1 MIKITV
7 QCEDANGEMELSS
20 TAQSRSCADYGPV
33 ADLLWKHA
41 RNYFVDILREQLE
54 IAPGELAGTASYGE
68 RELLAH
74 HEAFS
79 DQFVARAI
87 VDFYPGT
94 CSVKETIVDLP
105 EDIALAAGY
114 CVRACGHDGPC
125 NGLPRKDC
133 AVHKSR

>member
-54 IAPGELAGTASYGE
+54 SAPGELAYAAARGAWAYAYESC
-68 RELLAH
+68 
-74 HEAFS
+74 FS
-79 DQFVARAI
+79 NQFATRAI

-94 CSVKETIVDLP
+94 CSVKETIVDL
-105 EDIALAAGY
+105 
-114 CVRACGHDGPC
+114 
-125 NGLPRKDC
+125 
-133 AVHKSR
+133 